1 MSKLY
6 LLLLFLFCSLN
17 LVARNGQP
25 VHVIIT
31 AGQSNTDGRTS
42 NRDLPEYIKAFSS
55 DTVAYSEGAYKYCH
69 IAQNDAEGLFVPFW
83 PRASRNGNNHLWAYD
98 AVVYYELE
106 QMLKEKFYVI
116 KWAVGGTSIAPSSH
130 SPKGRYWSADAKWL
144 SQTCATS
151 EGGNSLL
158 LSFIREIDV
167 CIDHTLSKLKEGYRI
182 DAFLWHQGESDY
194 RQGKAYYGNLKALV
208 AYVRSYLSKKTG
220 EDYSNLPFI
229 FGTVSKAN
237 KCYSSEVEAGM
248 RRLAEEEEHVYMIDM
263 SEGELQRDRLHFTA
277 KSAEYLG
284 KQMFN
289 RLARIIADK
298 SLCRYQ
304 EWASVQKDELAGKRF
319 GIIGDSYVKNHKE
332 SVEKTW
338 HYKFAQK
345 HGMQYFNYGKNGS
358 SIAYSSSRWGKAMY
372 LRYKEM
378 ADSLDYIVVVGGHN
392 DSYKLDSI
400 GGIDVFKERL
410 AILCEGILNKYP
422 TAKIFFFTR
431 WNTKNFHGSDAE
443 KVVDAMLEV
452 CGRYNIPVFD
462 SARKG
467 GIYVSSDAFRK
478 AYFQP
483 SKNNTDTAHLNEK
496 GHDRFLKVA
505 EHFLLQY

>member
-1 MSKLY
+1 MRNLY
-6 LLLLFLFCSLN
+6 IFLVFLCGLFVS
-17 LVARNGQP
+17 VSGNGQP
-25 VHVIIT
+25 VHVILT

-42 NRDLPEYIKAFSS
+42 NLDLPEDIKAMSS
-55 DTVAYSEGAYKYCH
+55 DTVSYSEGAYRYCR
-69 IAQNDAEGLFVPFW
+69 IAQNDATGTFVPFW
-83 PRASRNGNNHLWAYD
+83 PRAVREGENNLWAYD
-98 AVVYYELE
+98 AVVYYQLE
-106 QMLKEKFYVI
+106 QMLKEEFYVI
-116 KWAVGGTSIAPSSH
+116 KWAVGGTSIAFGH
-130 SPKGRYWSADAKWL
+130 NSPKDRYWSADPEWL
-144 SQTCATS
+144 AQTSATS

-158 LSFIREIDV
+158 LSFIREIDA
-167 CIDHTLSKLKEGYRI
+167 CIDQTLSQLKEGYRI

-194 RQGKAYYGNLKALV
+194 RHGKAYYGNLKAVV
-208 AYVRSYLSKKTG
+208 AYVRAHLTKKTG
-220 EDYSNLPFI
+220 KDYSRLPFI

-237 KCYSSEVEAGM
+237 KCYNSEVEAGM
-248 RRLAEEEEHVYMIDM
+248 KRLAEEDANVYLIDM
-263 SEGELQRDRLHFTA
+263 SEGELQNDRLHFTA

-289 RLARIIADK
+289 RLAGIITAESINSYK
-298 SLCRYQ
+298 KL
-304 EWASVQKDELAGKRF
+304 AKNNELAGKRF
-319 GIIGDSYVKNHKE
+319 GIIGDSYVRNHKE
-332 SVEKTW
+332 PVERTW
-338 HYKFAQK
+338 HYKFAEK

-358 SIAYSSSRWGKAMY
+358 SIAYSSPRWGEAMY
-372 LRYKEM
+372 LRFKEM
-378 ADSLDYIVVVGGHN
+378 ADSLDYVVVIGGHN

-410 AILCEGILNKYP
+410 AILCEGLLDKYP

-452 CGRYNIPVFD
+452 CGNYNIPVFD

-478 AYFQP
+478 VYFQR

-496 GHDRFLKVA
+496 GHDRFLRVA